1 MLNAR
6 TLIIILFSLL
16 IALLAVKSVSLFNED
31 KHTAPSHPPEKQM
44 PQVVPSPG
52 TQPPSEPAPSYF
64 SDAIPLGKRIVSIKV
79 DEVSGITRYLETG
92 DRVDVIAISDLGG
105 RDRGNIARTVVQNV
119 RIFDVEEGFY
129 KKQLTD
135 KALRKKK
142 AWTLKLEVSLEQ
154 GIRLASVDETA
165 KLRLLLR
172 NRNDNETP
180 QSMPIIFTPDRGSF
194 LAGQNKTDLALK
206 ITPGMRAID
215 LKVDNRTGICG
226 KLKPGDRVDVI
237 MSFKIAR
244 FATEDGNPAVGTK
257 GVVQNMRKSSRIVI
271 QNVQV
276 IATDQSGGHPT
287 KAQKPVSMVSVM
299 VTPKQAEKMAVVID
313 TSKSGIVRL
322 ILRHPTDHE
331 HVNTGGELFSDQVL
345 TDKRAFKVIETLKG
359 TRIYPR
365 KFYDNE

>member
-16 IALLAVKSVSLFNED
+16 IALLAVRGVSLFRQNQ
-31 KHTAPSHPPEKQM
+31 KAPTPPPATPVSQEAQA
-44 PQVVPSPG
+44 PG
-52 TQPPSEPAPSYF
+52 EQPAAESAPKSI

-79 DEVSGITRYLETG
+79 DEVSGITRYLKPG

-105 RDRGNIARTVVQNV
+105 SKMGTIARPVVQNV

-129 KKQLTD
+129 KKLLTD
-135 KALRKKK
+135 KAMRKKK
-142 AWTLKLEVSLEQ
+142 TWTLKLEVSLEQ
-154 GIRLASVDETA
+154 GIRLSSMAEPA
-165 KLRLLLR
+165 RLRLLLR
-172 NRNDNETP
+172 NRNDSETP
-180 QSMPIIFTPDRGSF
+180 ELKPIVFTPEHGSF
-194 LAGQNKTDLALK
+194 YADENISDLARN

-237 MSFKIAR
+237 MSFKISR
-244 FATEDGNPAVGTK
+244 FATEEGNPAVGTQ
-257 GVVQNMRKSSRIVI
+257 GVVQSMRKSSRIVI

-276 IATDQSGGHPT
+276 IATDEPVGHPT
-287 KAQKPVSMVSVM
+287 QTPKPVSMVSVM

-331 HVNTGGELFSDQVL
+331 HIHTDGELFSDQVL

-365 KFYDNE
+365 KFYDNK